1 MTTIT
6 TIRQLEKLAITGQR
20 KQLTQ
25 NISYIVNSDAYQR
38 PIDELIKCE
47 FDIQFLFSLVVPKQ
61 NEINKAINL
70 FISSVFTSNQAI
82 SIELKIDRDEYN
94 PLNII
99 ANLQMINN

>member
-1 MTTIT
+1 MTTAT
-6 TIRQLEKLAITGQR
+6 TTRQLEKLAMTGQH

-25 NISYIVNSDAYQR
+25 NISYIVNSDIYSR
-38 PIDELIKCE
+38 PLDELTKCE
-47 FDIQFLFSLVVPKQ
+47 FDIQFLFSLAVPKQ

-82 SIELKIDRDEYN
+82 NIELKIDRDGYN

-99 ANLQMINN
+99 ANLQMINT